1 MAAID
6 KQIEA
11 TRKRIAKY
19 EKNTQ
24 MYSDRA
30 DKQITGLQNKGYVV
44 SKDDFQ
50 VAKTGNW
57 KYDYE
62 VIVSENVKQSVP
74 FQSYYSIVDNL
85 VRWQENKDRCLN
97 ERKHLD
103 GLLEQQLE
111 KQKTKQ
117 SREAEL
123 APMVGVLQASL
134 EPFRQKWVGEQIK
147 WHTAFYQRIHRLLP
161 EAKKKYHSLGDEIF
175 ELNRQNCFRYPT
187 AQIRELEEKRKM
199 YGRIISAR
207 PASYPTQKDY
217 LAKIKGELDNDFTT
231 SIGVLAEKCRDY
243 QLDLDKLQVLHPR
256 MEERGIGLYV
266 KDGDARI
273 IDARMIWA
281 AENSEYVSPH
291 TRYLV
296 TERKN
301 KNLSNIKNTEMM
313 KEELTV
319 GMSDWKFLVYNIP
332 LDVKNNRDAKIAIFD
347 SEDAARIRFSE
358 FNQKGVDRF
367 ILLAK
372 VSPNVTEQIQNQK
385 DIEDVVELIKKN
397 RVEHKVLLCNKDK
410 ETVLGLG
417 EDKTEKMTDSLVDR
431 IDWVAYR
438 KEVEQGI
445 RNERLWC
452 MGGGLDAGLHEE
464 NMRELLEE
472 LDYITNGQ
480 YQEVIKKYDNYMGD
494 ANEYFKGFYK
504 SEKKENARITDINIY
519 SGKNGEMFVRCKI
532 DGQQQMAE
540 KLDRKDVMDFD
551 DNTDRVALA
560 EKYFKDVLQNECN
573 VQNGLK
579 R

>member
-30 DKQITGLQNKGYVV
+30 DKQIAGLQNKGYVV

-50 VAKTGNW
+50 VAKTGKW

-103 GLLEQQLE
+103 GLLEQQLA

-134 EPFRQKWVGEQIK
+134 EPFRQKWVSEQIK

-161 EAKKKYHSLGDEIF
+161 EAKKKYHSLDDEIF

-207 PASYPTQKDY
+207 PASFSSQEDY
-217 LAKIKGELDNDFTT
+217 LTIIKGELDNDFTA

-256 MEERGIGLYV
+256 MEERGIGLYI

-319 GMSDWKFLVYNIP
+319 GMSDWKYIVYNIP

-410 ETVLGLG
+410 DTVLGLG
-417 EDKTEKMTDSLVDR
+417 EDKTERMTDSLVDR

-519 SGKNGEMFVRCKI
+519 SSKNGEMFVRCKI

-551 DNTDRVALA
+551 DNTDRVAVA